1 MTTRKDSPYRPLTRH
16 EREVLDKLLE
26 PSFPGRDEL
35 LAQVKLAE
43 AKEID
48 DDGCIE
54 FSRVSAARFQAKS
67 SIPTEGE
74 YRDVDG
80 TTLHVQLHV
89 VDGFVKQLELYKEDG
104 SVPTGLPPASE
115 LRVFAAHSKEAGTW
129 NRDDKYK

>member
-1 MTTRKDSPYRPLTRH
+1 MTIGKDLPYRPLTRH

-35 LAQVKLAE
+35 LAQVKLARARE
-43 AKEID
+43 LD

-54 FSRVSAARFQAKS
+54 FSRVPAARSQAQF

-74 YRDVDG
+74 YRDVEG
-80 TTLHVQLHV
+80 ITLHVQLHV

-104 SVPTGLPPASE
+104 SIPTGLPPASE

-129 NRDDKYK
+129 NRDEK